1 MTTVSPLSTIT
12 PVVIER
18 LLSEGTPCVKPLM
31 SSFLMLM
38 FMNTRPSV
46 VMVGV
51 TRNSSRAS
59 LNAGVAS
66 AWPAPAACGVV

>member
-1 MTTVSPLSTIT
+1 MT

-18 LLSEGTPCVKPLM
+18 LVRDGTPSVKPLM
-31 SSFLMLM
+31 SSFLMLTC
-38 FMNTRPSV
+38 MNTRPSV

-51 TRNSSRAS
+51 TFSSSKAS
-59 LNAGVAS
+59 LNAGVAN